1 MTQACTLV
9 TFLLDRS
16 GSMEVARDDTI
27 GAFNAYIGDLKAGD
41 SAEILFNLVLFDS
54 HGLDKVCVR
63 KPVAEVQRLDHNSYV
78 PRAGTPL
85 IDCAYLTIKAVEASL
100 EASLSGVAETKVVI
114 CIQTDGQENESKE
127 YGWGDLSALVEEKT
141 ALGWQFNFMGAGID
155 AYDQG
160 ARMGIAV
167 DQTLSYDHL
176 DPMAHKAAFM
186 AAAENTRSFSR
197 GAVKSTSYSDE
208 QKRAAGDK
216 YTGSA
221 AGHGRKAAS
230 KAHTKKGSSIQ
241 GDFKL

>member
-16 GSMEVARDDTI
+16 GSMDVARDDTI
-27 GAFNAYIGDLKAGD
+27 GAFNTYVDDLKGGD

-54 HGLDKVCVR
+54 HSLDKVCVR
-63 KPVAEVQRLDHNSYV
+63 KPVAEVQRLDRNSYV
-78 PRAGTPL
+78 PRGGTPL
-85 IDCAYLTIKAVEASL
+85 IDCAYVTIKAVEASL
-100 EASLSGVAETKVVI
+100 SGDAETKVVI
-114 CIQTDGQENESKE
+114 CIQTDGEENGSKE
-127 YGWGDLSALVEEKT
+127 YDWGDLSALVKEKT

-176 DPMAHKAAFM
+176 DPAANKAAFM

-197 GAVKSTSYSDE
+197 GAVKSTTFSEE

-221 AGHGRKAAS
+221 TGHGRKAAS
-230 KAHTKKGSSIQ
+230 KVHTKKGSSIQ

>member
-1 MTQACTLV
+1 MAQACTLV

-16 GSMEVARDDTI
+16 GSMEAARDDTI
-27 GAFNAYIGDLKAGD
+27 GAFNAYIDDLSAGD
-41 SAEILFNLVLFDS
+41 SAEILFNLVQFDS

-63 KPVAEVQRLDHNSYV
+63 RPVAEVQRLDRNTYV
-78 PRAGTPL
+78 PRASTPL
-85 IDCAYLTIKAVEASL
+85 IDAAYTTIKAVEASL
-100 EASLSGVAETKVVI
+100 TGDTETKVVI
-114 CIQTDGQENESKE
+114 CIQTDGQENESKD
-127 YGWGDLSALVEEKT
+127 YGWGDLSTLVKEKT